1 MTISNEQGIP
11 HPNLTTQYILRP
23 RLNELLTQA
32 TNSKLVYV
40 IGGVGQGKTQAV
52 RHYLEQQPDTAVR
65 WIQLTQNDNI
75 GSYLWEKLTYIVS
88 LDNPALAAELHE
100 LGFPITLARFKQFVI
115 LLRNLKHHPRNIFF
129 VLDDFHLIHSK
140 ETRTFVK
147 RCVHMKV
154 FRMRFIIC
162 SRKDPELDVEP
173 LISKGKVSVIKED
186 ALRFTSVEVAE
197 LLRLHDIAFTEQ
209 ILAQALEATKG
220 WALALS
226 ELTVTLKRYPRTPK
240 YALDA
245 IKQNIFQIL
254 DTEVWNTLPEHIK
267 KTMAIASLVSDLP
280 ILPLEKISGEANFLK
295 DRPELTSFVWFNR
308 FSNGYTIHPLYLEF
322 LQDKQHL
329 LSHEEQQKVYRQTAE
344 WCVAHDLYMDAI
356 RYYAKSRQFDQ
367 MVQMFFSSP
376 FKLPKDSS
384 KYFLD
389 ILENLHPSEAE
400 QEDFNVLFLQNY
412 FTPLLIAGTGRY
424 EEAQAHT
431 FEIIRKWENVDTPLA
446 REFLHTSYSVLAYLD
461 LYTCT
466 TTHQYNG
473 PAYLK
478 KSLQYQKHS
487 FKPAAKTGGAF
498 INADMRSFACAIGV
512 GATLSEFDQFLEA
525 ARELDLLI
533 TETPYNIFSGYSDLV
548 ACECAFFKNEPDLAR
563 RYAEKAILQAHEYKQ
578 YSVAALA
585 ENYLLR
591 IAILEGDTGL
601 AKEILKQL
609 NSYLDNRDFWSRQLY
624 YDLYVGA
631 FYAQI
636 GILDM
641 VPQWVIMNEKEAATE
656 LSIPARELYV
666 HALYYIASRKYKQ
679 ALTILFNSY
688 PRTSHEQFLFG
699 ELRFSLLAAVAR
711 IRTGDAEGALKE
723 FVRAYELSFC
733 GEFEL
738 FFIELG
744 KELQPLVTMTLKQ
757 ANTTIPKE
765 WLKKIDRKASIYAKK
780 ATVVANMFR
789 EAASIKKPV
798 NLSARELAVLTDLYH
813 GLSRDEIA
821 ENQYLSVSTVKKAL
835 TVIYTKLGASNGVD
849 AVRIALEQRII
860 D

>member
-1 MTISNEQGIP
+1 MTISNELGIP
-11 HPNLTTQYILRP
+11 YPNLTTQYILRP
-23 RLNELLTQA
+23 RLNELLAQA
-32 TNSKLVYV
+32 TCGKLIYV

-52 RHYLEQQPDTAVR
+52 RHYLEQQPDAAVH
-65 WIQLTQNDNI
+65 WIQLTENDNI

-100 LGFPITLARFKQFVI
+100 LGFPVTLACFKQFVT
-115 LLRNLKHHPRNIFF
+115 LLRNLKKHPRNIFF
-129 VLDDFHLIHSK
+129 VLDDFHLINSK

-154 FRMRFIIC
+154 FGMCFIIC
-162 SRKDPELDVEP
+162 SRKEPDLDVEP
-173 LISKGKVSVIKED
+173 LISRGKVRVIKEE
-186 ALRFTSVEVAE
+186 ALRFTSGEVAE
-197 LLRLHDIAFTEQ
+197 LFRLHDIPFTEQ

-226 ELTVTLKRYPRTPK
+226 ELTVALKRYPRTPK

-245 IKQNIFQIL
+245 VKQNIFQIL
-254 DTEVWNTLPEHIK
+254 DTEVWNTFPEHVK
-267 KTMAIASLVSDLP
+267 KILAIASLVSDLP
-280 ILPLEKISGEANFLK
+280 ILPLEKLSGEANFLQ

-322 LQDKQHL
+322 LQDKQNIL
-329 LSHEEQQKVYRQTAE
+329 PHEEQQQVYRQAAE
-344 WCVAHDLYMDAI
+344 WCVAHDLHMDAM
-356 RYYAKSRQFDQ
+356 RYYAKSRQFDR
-367 MVQMFFSSP
+367 MVEMFFSCP
-376 FKLPKDSS
+376 FKLPQDSS

-389 ILENLHPSEAE
+389 LLDNLHPSETE

-424 EEAQAHT
+424 EEAQART
-431 FEIIRKWENVDTPLA
+431 FEVIRKWENLDTPLA
-446 REFLHTSYSVLAYLD
+446 REFLHTSYSILTYLD
-461 LYTCT
+461 MYTCT
-466 TTHQYNG
+466 ITHQYNG
-473 PAYLK
+473 PVYLK
-478 KSLQYQKHS
+478 KSLQYVERS
-487 FKPAAKTGGAF
+487 FKPPAKTGGAF
-498 INADMRSFACAIGV
+498 INADMRSFACTIGV

-525 ARELDLLI
+525 ARETGLLI
-533 TETPYNIFSGYSDLV
+533 TKTAHNIFSGYADLV

-563 RYAEKAILQAHEYKQ
+563 RYAEKAILQAHEHKQ
-578 YSVAALA
+578 YGIAALA

-591 IAILEGDTGL
+591 IAIIEGDTGL

-624 YDLYVGA
+624 YDLYAGA

-641 VPQWVIMNEKEAATE
+641 VPQWVVMNAKEAASE
-656 LSIPARELYV
+656 ISIPARELYV
-666 HALYYIASRKYKQ
+666 HVLYYIASKKYKQ

-688 PRTSHEQFLFG
+688 PRPSYERFLFG

-711 IRTGDAEGALKE
+711 IRTGDTEGALVE

-744 KELQPLVTMTLKQ
+744 KELHPLVAMTLKQ
-757 ANTTIPKE
+757 ANTAIPEE
-765 WLKKIDRKASIYAKK
+765 WLKMIDRKASIYAKK

-789 EAASIKKPV
+789 EAAC
-798 NLSARELAVLTDLYH
+798 
-813 GLSRDEIA
+813 
-821 ENQYLSVSTVKKAL
+821 
-835 TVIYTKLGASNGVD
+835 
-849 AVRIALEQRII
+849 
-860 D
+860 